1 MFGVKFY
8 YFYMLYNDGKIENA
22 PVPDLH
28 GCPNIN
34 LLEGDNISSF
44 FPVNNRKKKIIYIQI
59 NTFFYK
65 LTISFIYFLQ

>member
-1 MFGVKFY
+1 VKFY
-8 YFYMLYNDGKIENA
+8 YFYMLYNDDKMENA

-44 FPVNNRKKKIIYIQI
+44 FPI
-59 NTFFYK
+59 NE
-65 LTISFIYFLQ
+65 

>member
-1 MFGVKFY
+1 MNHNVNIEFY

-44 FPVNNRKKKIIYIQI
+44 FPI
-59 NTFFYK
+59 NDK
-65 LTISFIYFLQ
+65 R